1 MSMRR
6 EFRHGLL
13 VVLLATVMS
22 GCGYSLAG
30 RGTFLPEYIK
40 TIGIPTFQNRTGFY
54 DLEQKLTERIRTEFI
69 GRGKYRVLPERTGVD
84 ALLLGEILH
93 VSLQPAT
100 FNEAQQAAN
109 YVISLTARIEF
120 RDLTTNKILW
130 EHPSLV
136 FREEYETAS
145 GTGDTNLDPTTF
157 FGQESNA
164 FNRVVADFSRSVV
177 SAILEAF

>member
-1 MSMRR
+1 MMQTHL
-6 EFRHGLL
+6 RHAVLL
-13 VVLLATVMS
+13 VILSIAVS
-22 GCGYSLAG
+22 GCGYSLKG

-40 TIGIPTFQNRTGFY
+40 TIGIPTFTNRTGFY
-54 DLEQKLTERIRTEFI
+54 DLEQKLTDRIRTEFI

-93 VSLQPAT
+93 VSLQPST
-100 FNEAQQAAN
+100 FNEEQQAAN
-109 YVISLTARIEF
+109 YVVALTTRIEF
-120 RDLTTNKILW
+120 RDLTTNKVLW
-130 EHPSLV
+130 ENPSLV

-164 FNRVVADFSRSVV
+164 FERMVADVSRSVV